1 MDGIC
6 GELANT
12 IHSGH
17 YEEERLMKSWI
28 IAVALSITLCPCYS
42 GELKLTGGA
51 DGFIRQ
57 VVQSLLDVEN
67 KITFDVA
74 DKVFAIDNGEV
85 LSKEDLKKA
94 WSEFAKRG
102 LKKKVSVDQF
112 FRDIELRVTSPL
124 ENKRLMS
131 NKRVLE
137 IYKHEDGDL
146 YCDAG
151 RTKEGVDNFIA
162 YDKAFIYIIRK
173 VKGKWTLIGIG
184 G

>member
-1 MDGIC
+1 LNATARSRA
-6 GELANT
+6 EV
-12 IHSGH
+12 HRRR
-17 YEEERLMKSWI
+17 YEEEEAMNRWI
-28 IAVALSITLCPCYS
+28 IAVGFSMTLCPCYAGDVKPTDS
-42 GELKLTGGA
+42 A

-57 VVQSLLDVEN
+57 VVQSLLDEEST
-67 KITFDVA
+67 ITFEVS
-74 DKVFAIDNGEV
+74 DKVFAVDNGEV
-85 LSKEDLKKA
+85 LSKEDLKQA
-94 WSEFAKRG
+94 WPEFAKRA

-137 IYKHEDGDL
+137 VYKHEDGDL
-146 YCDAG
+146 YCDAS
-151 RTKEGVDNFIA
+151 RTKEGVENFIA

-173 VKGKWTLIGIG
+173 SEGKWTLIGIG